1 MKSSEP
7 GVTSRMEDKAP
18 QETENERVKTRTKT
32 DEFRRD
38 IFMFW

>member
-7 GVTSRMEDKAP
+7 GVTSRMEDKVAR
-18 QETENERVKTRTKT
+18 ETEKQRVRMTRKT

-38 IFMFW
+38 AIMF